1 MLFYYETNV
10 TGFNKKEKSLI
21 EKNKKKKESQ
31 TTLLDPSTSSRNN
44 SKWPLEWSLSA
55 VVVMTVISLTLGHS
69 ESLLSCCLR

>member
-1 MLFYYETNV
+1 MVNYWTLSVKLYKILSVLHNKITKLIMLFYYETNV

-44 SKWPLEWSLSA
+44 SK
-55 VVVMTVISLTLGHS
+55 
-69 ESLLSCCLR
+69 